1 MLSFPK
7 DVKYREVFSFFE
19 QISAIPRGSGHT
31 DAIAAYLVDFAKAR
45 GLYVYRDAY
54 DNVLIRKAATAGY
67 EGHTPIV
74 LQGHTDI
81 VAVKT
86 PDCEKDMD
94 REGLDL
100 YVDGDF
106 LRARGT
112 SLGADDGIAIAYAL
126 AILDSRDIAHPPLEA
141 LFTSDEEIGLIGAGG
156 FDTSK
161 LVGSTLINID
171 SDGEGVFTVGCAG
184 GVRCDLTLPMQ
195 STATDAPTYRLTV
208 GDLVGGH
215 SGVEIH
221 RGRANALRVL
231 GSCLAAVAGV
241 RLVALSGGV
250 ADNAIATDAQATFVA
265 MGDVRAQIEAV
276 ASKLR
281 AQYAETDP
289 DMTVALTEVKAAERA
304 YAPED
309 SANAISL
316 LTELPNGVIAM
327 SEAIPTLVETS
338 LNVGIASL
346 AEDGFS
352 LCISVRSSKE
362 AAKDA
367 LTDTL
372 ASFVRARGGDM
383 SMRGAYPAW
392 EYRENSPLRDAACR
406 VYERMYG
413 KRAQSMVIH
422 AGLECGV
429 FAGKIRDFD
438 SISLGPEN
446 HDLHTTEEHMSISS
460 AVRVYEFLCELL
472 AAL

>member
-250 ADNAIATDAQATFVA
+250 ADNAIATEEAINKFFSAKSGKASLGTIKDAQLYSGMVQT
-265 MGDVRAQIEAV
+265 
-276 ASKLR
+276 
-281 AQYAETDP
+281 
-289 DMTVALTEVKAAERA
+289 
-304 YAPED
+304 
-309 SANAISL
+309 
-316 LTELPNGVIAM
+316 
-327 SEAIPTLVETS
+327 SEWRNL
-338 LNVGIASL
+338 
-346 AEDGFS
+346 
-352 LCISVRSSKE
+352 
-362 AAKDA
+362 
-367 LTDTL
+367 
-372 ASFVRARGGDM
+372 SF
-383 SMRGAYPAW
+383 
-392 EYRENSPLRDAACR
+392 
-406 VYERMYG
+406 
-413 KRAQSMVIH
+413 Q
-422 AGLECGV
+422 
-429 FAGKIRDFD
+429 
-438 SISLGPEN
+438 
-446 HDLHTTEEHMSISS
+446 
-460 AVRVYEFLCELL
+460 
-472 AAL
+472 